1 MKRIILISLLVV
13 FSCLAALAQRL
24 DGESMKRNLYI
35 LASDSL
41 EARQAGREGGL
52 KAFRFLENELHS
64 YGLNAIAQKSTI
76 AINPMMAKHYGFDSL
91 VEFRNL
97 YVTFPGSDSVLSKEW
112 IVLLAHYDGIGKK
125 NKPYRAANDN
135 GSSTAALLEIA
146 RVMKPQKRSILI
158 LFTDGEE
165 LGLVGSYNFLKDC
178 PIESSQI
185 KLALN
190 VEMIGRL
197 KNSGKAYYSGLSTL
211 EKSDQI
217 MQTTTVPDGLIVQ
230 GTDYN
235 QLFMNSS
242 DCLSFT
248 RQGIPAMVWC
258 TEDMETLHQV
268 TDTAESID
276 YSGMH
281 LIAEHILSSL
291 EAFANTP
298 ELKASDTL
306 TSNKEKRTSED

>member
-1 MKRIILISLLVV
+1 MKRIIVISLLVV
-13 FSCLAALAQRL
+13 FSCLTALAQRL
-24 DGESMKRNLYI
+24 DGEAMKRNLYI

-41 EARQAGREGGL
+41 DARQAGREGGL
-52 KAFRFLENELHS
+52 KAFRFLENELRS
-64 YGLNAIAQKSTI
+64 YGLNACAHRSTI

-125 NKPYRAANDN
+125 SKPYRAANDN

-146 RVMKPQKRSILI
+146 RVMKPQKRSVLI

-165 LGLVGSYNFLKDC
+165 LGLVGSSAFLKDC

-197 KNSGKAYYSGLSTL
+197 KNSGKAYYTGLSTL
-211 EKSDQI
+211 EKADQI
-217 MQTTTVPDGLIVQ
+217 MQSVIVPEGLTVQ

-268 TDTAESID
+268 TDTVESID

-281 LIAEHILSSL
+281 LIAQHILSSL
-291 EAFANTP
+291 EAFANAP
-298 ELKASDTL
+298 ELKVSDTIKN
-306 TSNKEKRTSED
+306 NKDK